1 MAHVT
6 SAGVNRSIPHA
17 PHHPQTLTVW
27 TVILVVPLLAT
38 DGAVRVADQLSVDDR
53 QLAHLRLLECID
65 LVILRRA
72 DVADHRLG
80 RLHALLRIAR
90 DDHVQRFVA
99 PNPVDALLPV
109 AVRALSADDD
119 LGVGACLQLAMRLAA
134 GTQDL
139 AHEVVGGVLV
149 LGNVDF
155 ALILAVV
162 ECLRCEDPQQHVHE
176 EKDSDSESPRLAPFA
191 PCPRRGAYASHVCS
205 FGYPNRRR
213 REAEKENDWDL
224 VKCAPLLPPRCL
236 SGLSTPVRAHAAGS
250 PALAPD

>member
-6 SAGVNRSIPHA
+6 SAGVNRSTPHA

-27 TVILVVPLLAT
+27 TVVLVVSLLAA

-53 QLAHLRLLECID
+53 QLAHLRLLERVD

-72 DVADHRLG
+72 DVADHRFG
-80 RLHALLRIAR
+80 RLHTLLRIAR
-90 DDHVQRFVA
+90 DDHVQRLVA

-109 AVRALSADDD
+109 AVRALPADDD
-119 LGVGACLQLAMRLAA
+119 LRVGACLQLAVRLAT

-162 ECLRCEDPQQHVHE
+162 EGLWCEDPQQHVHE

-191 PCPRRGAYASHVCS
+191 PYPRRGACASLVCS
-205 FGYPNRRR
+205 FGYRNRRR
-213 REAEKENDWDL
+213 REVEKENDWDL

-236 SGLSTPVRAHAAGS
+236 SGPSIPARAHAAGS